1 MALTIRDVA
10 RAAGVS
16 TATVSRALRGLENV
30 DPSTR
35 ARIVRIAEEMRFSVS
50 PAASRLASGKA
61 GTIAIV
67 TPYIGGW
74 YFTEVFAG
82 LDAGLQPYDVDLLL
96 HTTGMPGVSVH
107 PVRAHQRI
115 RRRVDGVVV
124 IGTPLAM
131 TEAEGLFDLDVP
143 LVLLGTQAPGVPSV
157 SIDDRVSAVVAVE
170 HLIER
175 GYRRIGLISGR
186 PLPAM
191 FVPEND
197 RLAGY
202 LDALKRHDLPID
214 DVLRESG
221 DFEVRGGERAMERL
235 LDLRPR
241 PDAVFSMSDEMAYGA
256 MRAMSRRGVV
266 PGRDVAIIGF
276 DGHDL
281 ADTFDL
287 STVAQPVRELGRMA
301 AQLLM
306 ERIAAPTAPVTDA
319 DVLVLPTQL
328 YARRSTGC

>member
-35 ARIVRIAEEMRFSVS
+35 DRIIRIADEMRFSIS
-50 PAASRLASGKA
+50 PAASRLASGRA
-61 GTIAIV
+61 GSIAIV
-67 TPYIGGW
+67 TPFIGGW

-82 LDAGLQPYDVDLLL
+82 LDAGLQSHDVDLLL
-96 HTTGMPGVSVH
+96 HATGMPGAGAH
-107 PVRAHQRI
+107 PVRAHERL

-124 IGTPLAM
+124 LGMPLEMA
-131 TEAEGLFDLDVP
+131 ESEGLFDLDVP
-143 LVLLGTQAPGVPSV
+143 VVLLGVQAPGIPSV
-157 SIDDRVSAVVAVE
+157 AIDDRAGAMVAVE
-170 HLIER
+170 HLVER
-175 GYRRIGLISGR
+175 GFDRIGLISGR
-186 PLPAM
+186 PLPTM

-197 RLAGY
+197 RLDGY
-202 LDALKRHDLPID
+202 LDVLAKHALPTDEA
-214 DVLRESG
+214 LREPG
-221 DFEVRGGERAMERL
+221 EFEVRGGEAAMERL

-241 PDAVFSMSDEMAYGA
+241 PTAVFSMSDEMAYGA
-256 MRAMSRRGVV
+256 LRAMNRRGVV

-287 STVAQPVRELGRMA
+287 STVAQPVRDLGRTA

-306 ERIAAPTAPVTDA
+306 ELIAQPSGTRTTESTVM
-319 DVLVLPTQL
+319 LPTQL

>member
-16 TATVSRALRGLENV
+16 TATVSRALRGLDNV
-30 DPSTR
+30 DPATR
-35 ARIVRIAEEMRFSVS
+35 DRIVRIAREMRFSIS
-50 PAASRLASGKA
+50 PTASRLARGRTGS
-61 GTIAIV
+61 IAIV
-67 TPYIGGW
+67 TPFIGGW

-82 LDAGLQPYDVDLLL
+82 LEAGLQPYDVDLLL
-96 HTTGMPGVSVH
+96 HATGMPGASAH
-107 PVRAHQRI
+107 PVRAHERV

-124 IGTPLAM
+124 MGMPLAM
-131 TEAEGLFDLDVP
+131 TESEGLFDLDVP
-143 LVLLGTQAPGVPSV
+143 LVLLGVHAPGVPSV
-157 SIDDRVSAVVAVE
+157 SIDDRAGAVAAVE
-170 HLIER
+170 HLVDR
-175 GYRRIGLISGR
+175 GFERIGLISGR

-197 RLAGY
+197 RLDGY
-202 LDALKRHDLPID
+202 LE
-214 DVLRESG
+214 VLRTHGLPNEEALREPG
-221 DFEVRGGERAMERL
+221 NFDVRGGEQAMERL
-235 LDLRPR
+235 LALRPR
-241 PDAVFSMSDEMAYGA
+241 PTAVFSMSDEMAYGA
-256 MRAMSRRGVV
+256 LRAMNRRGVA

-306 ERIAAPTAPVTDA
+306 DRIAPTTRVAPGAEYV
-319 DVLVLPTQL
+319 VLPTQL
-328 YARRSTGC
+328 YARSSTGC